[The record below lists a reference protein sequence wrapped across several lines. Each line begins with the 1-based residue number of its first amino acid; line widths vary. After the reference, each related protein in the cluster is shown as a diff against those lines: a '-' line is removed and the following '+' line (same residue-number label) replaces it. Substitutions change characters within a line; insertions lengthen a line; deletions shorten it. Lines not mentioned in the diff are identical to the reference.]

1 MPAPQDASA
10 GDEARRREWFGALV
24 ERLPDEVFVFDARDL
39 RCLHANAAA
48 LASMGPAAGQ
58 LHALTPLELTP
69 SLTPQAMAAYLE
81 QLEAGAATV
90 VFEGLRPV
98 SGPAGQDG
106 TPVEVRWH
114 RLSAPHEPVIL
125 SIVHDISDRKQVERV
140 KDEFISIV
148 SHELRTPLTAVHGA
162 VRLLEGGA
170 AGALPE
176 PAARLVGV
184 AAHSTERLR
193 HIVDDILDLE
203 KTAWGQMEFDLQPV
217 EAAPLLKHIAQ
228 SYEVVDMPAGVALQ
242 IQAPQGLCLRADP
255 ARLAQVVGNLV
266 ANALKYAPPSTPVRL
281 VARPEHAGEGEGVR
295 IEVLDQGPGVPV
307 SFAGRI
313 FQRFAQADM
322 NTTRQKGGSGL
333 GLSIVK
339 AMVEGMGG
347 RVGFESAP
355 GHTCFWVALPAAECG

>member
-1 MPAPQDASA
+1 MPPRGDASA

-24 ERLPDEVFVFDARDL
+24 EVLPDEVFVFDARTL
-39 RCLHANAAA
+39 RCLHANATA
-48 LASMGPAAGQ
+48 LASLGPAASRLQ
-58 LHALTPLELTP
+58 ALTPLELTP
-69 SLTPQAMAAYLE
+69 SLTAQSMALHLA
-81 QLEAGAATV
+81 QLESGTATV
-90 VFEGLRPV
+90 VFEGVRPGAEGQPGE
-98 SGPAGQDG
+98 GP
-106 TPVEVRWH
+106 PVEVRWH
-114 RLSAPHEPVIL
+114 RLSGPHEPVIL

-162 VRLLEGGA
+162 VGLLEGGA
-170 AGALPE
+170 AGPLSPQ
-176 PAARLVGV
+176 AARLVAV
-184 AAHSTERLR
+184 AAHSTQRLH

-203 KTAWGQMEFDLQPV
+203 KTASGRMAFDLQPV
-217 EAAPLLKHIAQ
+217 ELAPLLQRIAQ
-228 SYEVVDMPAGVALQ
+228 SHQVVGVPGGVWLDVH
-242 IQAPQGLCLRADP
+242 APLGLRLRADP

-266 ANALKYAPPSTPVRL
+266 SNALKYAPAGTPVRL
-281 VARPEHAGEGEGVR
+281 VARPEEAGEGGGVR

-307 SFAGRI
+307 AFAGRI

-339 AMVEGMGG
+339 AMVEAMGG

-355 GHTCFWVALPAAECG
+355 GRTCFWLALPPAD